1 MLQMKCLVQSIKW
14 NKNYNGC
21 LGVTALILIEA
32 SNRRKEFEQYDRA
45 SWHAAAAAVHMHT
58 QPADR
63 RLWACS
69 SGACPVE
76 CGFDT

>member
-32 SNRRKEFEQYDRA
+32 SNRRKEI
-45 SWHAAAAAVHMHT
+45 
-58 QPADR
+58 
-63 RLWACS
+63 
-69 SGACPVE
+69 
-76 CGFDT
+76 